1 MQQATRVVPLLLQT
15 IERASKQT
23 GQLAL
28 VTEVVSASCT
38 LVRLASVDIEAGEGG
53 LLFFIFLIDVPLQVM
68 QVAKTKNI
76 RHQNE

>member
-38 LVRLASVDIEAGEGG
+38 LVRLASVDIEAGEG
-53 LLFFIFLIDVPLQVM
+53 LLFVCFLIHDDGCYYLF
-68 QVAKTKNI
+68 
-76 RHQNE
+76 

>member
-38 LVRLASVDIEAGEGG
+38 LVRLASIDIDAGEG
-53 LLFFIFLIDVPLQVM
+53 LLFFGFLIHDDGCYYLF
-68 QVAKTKNI
+68 
-76 RHQNE
+76 

>member
-38 LVRLASVDIEAGEGG
+38 LVRLASVDIEAGEG
-53 LLFFIFLIDVPLQVM
+53 LLFFVFLIDVPLQVM

>member
-38 LVRLASVDIEAGEGG
+38 LVRLASVDIEAGEG
-53 LLFFIFLIDVPLQVM
+53 LLFFIFFIDVPLQVM